1 MTSKKAKRDMPCESS
16 DAPITEFLVW
26 TTRSSTPSQATKRRR
41 MKNPRLKQAS
51 ENQLQ
56 ESASPGNT
64 ASTETLRGSSG
75 RSAVKDPTEV
85 PHDVQTKETPE
96 DKALESSQAPQD
108 SSEEVVRAC
117 NDPDV
122 SNTPTICQSST
133 TTPRQNLSKQAALG
147 QPSTIDHAS
156 RNALHGK
163 ADPAVLSTEHSVA
176 EQRQA
181 RAGSAGGASDA
192 LVGELGR
199 REPRGSGPTEP
210 DDQHGLHAQTSP
222 ASSSCDLGFQEE
234 GTLHKLQSPRRSTSL
249 PLADSPDRMLG
260 KLNTARQST
269 SMPMMESYDRRSVR
283 FEQPCQDVSETRKKS
298 RRKYSLFPWAW
309 LGSRT
314 SSGSALTFTTSTPN
328 SQLRLSRS
336 VPYTPHIRSRR
347 GAKPFCRPCTAMVV
361 CSAVLLLVALIA
373 GMLIAG
379 WRLGAA
385 AVCRTK
391 PCLEYAR
398 LLADSVNTS
407 VNPCAGFTRFVC
419 SGWRRRNRL
428 SVHDEWMMSDLS
440 RLSKLLRSVRVP
452 RQRQDSLQK
461 AAAFLRSC
469 EAVRNGDVDE
479 MPKVKAALLEAGIVW
494 PLLPGDS
501 DPVDVLRTWLHTCL
515 RLRWSSV
522 LDVSI
527 RRDTN
532 TTVIFL
538 EPLREFLRIAERHE
552 KWAHDL
558 EEAQRYFET
567 LRREFLNVTE
577 SPANETEGTVS
588 FSATNQ
594 MDTMYLRALQETTGF
609 LSNYSTLDPAEI
621 FGTVPSLTRER
632 WLAELSRNGVD
643 VSEDVVFAST
653 KPGFVRTFLALW
665 KYRGEREMHLF
676 LSWCTV
682 QTVALYANRRL
693 LVNFYERES
702 SANVYHAALCLSK
715 AYLLCGSDLF
725 VKYFQDVLS
734 EPELRAAQRVV
745 AGTRHAFASRLE
757 RWQYRDD
764 NITLV
769 EDWHSTDIAL
779 GYFDPLYMQY
789 PGLQTADATCTRDLG
804 DSLVDNMRLASMGHV
819 PEAHRWVSEQIEH
832 ADWFVLMPGKDLA
845 LLPYALTFPWLSE
858 VGTRFMN
865 HGGLGGHVSWALSAL
880 FLSGYARSR
889 DAVNAI
895 IRVIESANKASRPSD
910 VGGPDRIVQIL
921 RTLALDVSYDAY
933 RAAGVVEG
941 DEHLEGFEGY
951 GAAAMFFIASCYAL
965 CRGSDTVLPFA
976 GAECDETFRNVE
988 GFGNAFGCELGSA
1001 MNPSNKTALM

>member
-1 MTSKKAKRDMPCESS
+1 MTSQKAKRVMPCESS
-16 DAPITEFLVW
+16 DASVTDFRKQS
-26 TTRSSTPSQATKRRR
+26 RSSTPSHATKRRR
-41 MKNPRLKQAS
+41 VKNPRVKQAS
-51 ENQLQ
+51 ENQVQ
-56 ESASPGNT
+56 ESASPGNM
-64 ASTETLRGSSG
+64 ALTETLGGSSG
-75 RSAVKDPTEV
+75 HSAVKDPTEV
-85 PHDVQTKETPE
+85 LHDAQTKETPE

-108 SSEEVVRAC
+108 GSEEVVRAC

-122 SNTPTICQSST
+122 SKKSTISQSST
-133 TTPRQNLSKQAALG
+133 TTPPQNLSKQAALG
-147 QPSTIDHAS
+147 QSSTIDHAS

-163 ADPAVLSTEHSVA
+163 ADPAVLSTERSVV
-176 EQRQA
+176 EQGQA
-181 RAGSAGGASDA
+181 RAGSAGGASDV
-192 LVGELGR
+192 LVRELGR
-199 REPRGSGPTEP
+199 REPWGSGPTEP
-210 DDQHGLHAQTSP
+210 DEQRGLHVQTSP

-452 RQRQDSLQK
+452 RQRQDALQR

-552 KWAHDL
+552 KWAHDV

-567 LRREFLNVTE
+567 L
-577 SPANETEGTVS
+577 S
-588 FSATNQ
+588 
-594 MDTMYLRALQETTGF
+594 
-609 LSNYSTLDPAEI
+609 
-621 FGTVPSLTRER
+621 
-632 WLAELSRNGVD
+632 
-643 VSEDVVFAST
+643 
-653 KPGFVRTFLALW
+653 
-665 KYRGEREMHLF
+665 
-676 LSWCTV
+676 
-682 QTVALYANRRL
+682 
-693 LVNFYERES
+693 ES

-764 NITLV
+764 NISLV

-779 GYFDPLYMQY
+779 GYFDPLYQQY
-789 PGLQTADATCTRDLG
+789 PGLQQTAGATCTRDLG

-858 VGTRFMN
+858 VGTLFMN
-865 HGGLGGHVSWALSAL
+865 HGGLGGHVAWALSAL

-889 DAVNAI
+889 DAVQAI

-933 RAAGVVEG
+933 RAAGAVEG